1 LYLTISSNSY
11 NQSLAAVKSALFKF
25 KKFDIPYQRPV
36 DYYAEMIKS
45 DAHMSKVKARLVAS
59 QKKIKAV
66 EEYKQHQQNLKFGK
80 QARAEREQEQ
90 ARLKRNT
97 LNAISDLRKSSA
109 GEISDEMVERA
120 ISSKSSS
127 SSKKTVNSLSKYK
140 KQKRSVRPG
149 KSFRSRSRK

>member
-1 LYLTISSNSY
+1 M
-11 NQSLAAVKSALFKF
+11 F

-36 DYYAEMIKS
+36 DFYAEMIKS
-45 DAHMSKVKARLVAS
+45 DAHMSKVKARLLAS

-97 LNAISDLRKSSA
+97 LNAISDLRKSNT

-120 ISSKSSS
+120 LSSQGKSSIKSKNFRS
-127 SSKKTVNSLSKYK
+127 SFKKAPRQNPSQAKTSNGFSKYK
-140 KQKRSVRPG
+140 KQKRATRPG
-149 KSFRSRSRK
+149 KSSRRSSK